1 MKLSDVHLKVPPVL
15 KISNARKKI
24 KEMNEKM
31 RTKLAVLDDDP
42 TGCQTVYDV
51 RILLDWEENLL
62 NSVLKGNDV
71 FYILT
76 NTRAYSEKKAGE
88 IDEEVVTRLL
98 KYVDP
103 SLLKVI
109 SRSDS
114 TLRGHFGLEVKVLL
128 DSLGPFDGVIVVPYF
143 KEGGRFTLFD
153 THYVLQGED
162 LVEAHRT
169 EFASDPVF
177 SFKNSYLPAWIEEK
191 SGGIW
196 KEEDVI
202 SISIDDIRIGGI
214 DRVYEVLKDVRDTKP
229 VIMNCLDDE
238 DLEVFILGL
247 LKAESEGKRFLYRTA
262 ASFVKIRAGI
272 EDRETVRSFLMKK
285 GIIIV
290 GSFVKKTTEQLEA
303 LLEDFPLDRVEL
315 KISKILS
322 EERTDYLK
330 GVVER
335 MNEALLQ
342 DKSIVVYTERDYAIP
357 DLGKEEQ
364 LRSGETIS
372 LFLADIVKNL
382 KVSPDFLIAK
392 GGITSY
398 IVAKE
403 GLGVKVADVIGQIA
417 PGVPVW
423 KLRGGCR
430 FPDLFYIV
438 FPGNVGDRLTLSRIF
453 STLIDISKA

>member
-1 MKLSDVHLKVPPVL
+1 
-15 KISNARKKI
+15 
-24 KEMNEKM
+24 
-31 RTKLAVLDDDP
+31 
-42 TGCQTVYDV
+42 
-51 RILLDWEENLL
+51 
-62 NSVLKGNDV
+62 
-71 FYILT
+71 
-76 NTRAYSEKKAGE
+76 
-88 IDEEVVTRLL
+88 
-98 KYVDP
+98 
-103 SLLKVI
+103 
-109 SRSDS
+109 
-114 TLRGHFGLEVKVLL
+114 
-128 DSLGPFDGVIVVPYF
+128 
-143 KEGGRFTLFD
+143 
-153 THYVLQGED
+153 
-162 LVEAHRT
+162 
-169 EFASDPVF
+169 
-177 SFKNSYLPAWIEEK
+177 
-191 SGGIW
+191 
-196 KEEDVI
+196 
-202 SISIDDIRIGGI
+202 
-214 DRVYEVLKDVRDTKP
+214 
-229 VIMNCLDDE
+229 
-238 DLEVFILGL
+238 LGL

-272 EDRETVRSFLMKK
+272 EDRETVRSFLMEK